1 MYQNCLFLN
10 NNIDLR
16 LLKVYFTIKIGY
28 TVNAYVRTVNF
39 LQILMFIRVIWAH
52 YGVSS
57 VTFSTTRY
65 KINNILLYSL
75 ILLSFK

>member
-10 NNIDLR
+10 NNINLR

-57 VTFSTTRY
+57 VTFSTTPY